1 LKILDVTPQPTAEE
15 LAAIEAALKIVE
27 ENART
32 NTFDGR
38 INSTAPSRTAW
49 LEAARREA
57 LDDGV

>member
-15 LAAIEAALKIVE
+15 LAAIAAALKIVE
-27 ENART
+27 TRGRPNEFN
-32 NTFDGR
+32 GR
-38 INSTAPSRTAW
+38 INSTAATRAPW